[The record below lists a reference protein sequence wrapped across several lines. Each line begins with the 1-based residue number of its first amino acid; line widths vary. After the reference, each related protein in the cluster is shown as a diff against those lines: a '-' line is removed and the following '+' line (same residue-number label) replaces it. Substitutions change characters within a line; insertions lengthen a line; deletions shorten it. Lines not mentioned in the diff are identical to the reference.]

1 MAEGTWTWGGLMKGD
16 PYGQGA
22 PGKPIPGAPTP
33 VPTFGSSAQYPLR
46 TPGGQPGQWFG
57 GSRMGQF
64 GFPQPAQIPG
74 NIGEIRGQLQDYQN
88 RPTGFPFTEEQKGF
102 MNTWQGV
109 FNMPEAEDF
118 NVGPQVASL
127 SLGEGAGP
135 SSPWAGWQPAQEEGW
150 SA

>member
-1 MAEGTWTWGGLMKGD
+1 MAEPTWSWGGLMRGD

-22 PGKPIPGAPTP
+22 PGKPMPGAPGP
-33 VPTFGSSAQYPLR
+33 SPQFGSSAQFPLR

-57 GSRMGQF
+57 GSRAGQF
-64 GFPQPAQIPG
+64 GFPQPAQIPSD
-74 NIGEIRGQLQDYQN
+74 IEAIRGRLKEYQDLPSGMLTPEHKQYQN
-88 RPTGFPFTEEQKGF
+88 Y
-102 MNTWQGV
+102 WQGV

-118 NVGPQVASL
+118 NVGPQMASL
-127 SLGEGAGP
+127 PLGEGAGP